1 MAKKHTAKNITQRDK
16 TSQGNKVSQKEA
28 KKVIQKSEIIPEK
41 YQDLFFIG
49 LLFLLV
55 YIFFS
60 SAIFG
65 NGFYVSDNLA
75 SKSFETY
82 VNQAN
87 KDGNFP
93 QWIPYIFSGMPS
105 FAAMLTTGA
114 RAWAFIQSIFFNII
128 GFFGILF
135 SSDVARLAMY
145 YVIYGTGIYI
155 LMRTKDHERFVAF
168 FTSAAAVF
176 STSVIVWIMIGHNTK
191 PVVFAMFPF
200 VILLLEQLRLK
211 FSILHTVLLVIVVH
225 IMMEAGHVQMIFYG
239 IVTFALY
246 LLFEFISRLIS
257 KRKPIKVLR
266 AAGLLALAGGI
277 AFIMSSD
284 RYLST
289 MEYTPHSTRGSGPIE
304 KADNSKVGASG
315 GNDYEYATMWSY
327 SPQEM
332 MLFLVPNYFGFGKL
346 KYSGPATRGDEVK
359 LPAYWGQKPFD
370 DAAAYMGIGIMALAV
385 LGFIMYRSNVFVQ
398 FLFVAS
404 LFSLLLSFGKNLPF
418 LFDLFY
424 YYVPSFNKFR
434 APSMA
439 LIIMQFTVPILA
451 GYGLTGILNWRK
463 NPDESSKKMMKG
475 LIIGSLSFLGLGF
488 LFALLFKTSYID
500 AVTGSENSSFQSYLK
515 QIPDYAEFIY
525 NQMITD
531 WLLNGV
537 LLVLSVFM
545 IFYFVKGKLSKNLF
559 FVALAILLI
568 VDLWRVDFRPMEVS
582 EKPIEQG
589 AFVKT
594 DIVQFLEQ
602 DKSVFRIADMAQR
615 DTPNGLAYFK
625 IQNINGYHSAKL
637 RVYQDIMDVANMPQ
651 AQGST
656 SMVLNPFLWNLM
668 NVRYIIAQGKLWE
681 GATPIYQSQQ
691 TGESV
696 YYNPG
701 MLPRVFFVNSVQV
714 EKAIKI
720 LHHLR
725 DGDFDPIKIAYIEKS
740 INIKL
745 DTLLDGNVAEI
756 TGYKNENIKIKA
768 TATGNNLLFIS
779 EIYYPAWKAFIDGK
793 ETKIY
798 KTNYAFRSVVIPK
811 GMHTLELK
819 YKSEGFETGKNLS
832 FASNII
838 VALALVLGIFLEI
851 KKRKTVDV

>member
-1 MAKKHTAKNITQRDK
+1 MAKKHKAVNVSQKDK
-16 TSQGNKVSQKEA
+16 ISPKENMKVSQK
-28 KKVIQKSEIIPEK
+28 KEIIPEK

-49 LLFLLV
+49 LLFILV

-82 VNQAN
+82 VNQADN
-87 KDGNFP
+87 DGSFP
-93 QWIPYIFSGMPS
+93 QWVPYIFSGMPS

-114 RAWAFIQSIFFNII
+114 RAWAFIQSIFFEII
-128 GFFGILF
+128 GFFGTIF

-145 YVIYGTGIYI
+145 YIIYGIGIYI

-168 FTSAAAVF
+168 FTSLAAVF

-211 FSILHTVLLVIVVH
+211 FSILNTVLLVIVVH

-246 LLFEFISRLIS
+246 LLFEFVSRLIS

-304 KADNSKVGASG
+304 KADNSKVDASG
-315 GNDYEYATMWSY
+315 GNDYDYATMWSY
-327 SPQEM
+327 SPGEM

-346 KYSGPATRGDEVK
+346 PYSGQATSGEEVK
-359 LPAYWGQKPFD
+359 LPTYWGQKPFD
-370 DAAAYMGIGIMALAV
+370 DAAAYMGIGILALAV

-418 LFDLFY
+418 LYDLFY

-439 LIIMQFTVPILA
+439 LAIMQFTVPILA

-475 LIIGSLSFLGLGF
+475 LIIASLSFLGLGF
-488 LFALLFKTSYID
+488 IFALLFKSSYID
-500 AVTGSENSSFQSYLK
+500 AVIGSGNTSFQSYLK

-525 NQMITD
+525 NHMITD

-545 IFYFVKGKLSKNLF
+545 IYYFVKGKLSKPLF
-559 FVALAILLI
+559 FTAMAILLI
-568 VDLWRVDFRPMEVS
+568 VDLWRVDYRPMEVS
-582 EKPIEQG
+582 EKPMETG
-589 AFVKT
+589 AFAKT
-594 DIVQFLEQ
+594 DIIQFLEQ
-602 DKSVFRIADMAQR
+602 DKTLYRIADMAQR
-615 DTPNGLAYFK
+615 ETPNGLAYFN
-625 IQNINGYHSAKL
+625 IQNVNGYHSAKL
-637 RVYQDIMDVANMPQ
+637 RIYQDLMDVANMPQ
-651 AQGST
+651 AKGST
-656 SMVLNPFLWNLM
+656 SMLLNPFLWNLM
-668 NVRYIIAQGKLWE
+668 NVRYIIAQGQLWE

-701 MLPRVFFVNSVQV
+701 MFPRAFFVNSVKV
-714 EKAIKI
+714 EKPLKI

-725 DGDFDPIKIAYIEKS
+725 DGDFDPAKVAYIEKS
-740 INIKL
+740 INLTL
-745 DTLLDGNVAEI
+745 DTIQNSNVAEI
-756 TGYKNENIKIKA
+756 TQFKNESIKIKA

-779 EIYYPAWKAFIDGK
+779 EIYYPAWKAFVDGK
-793 ETKIY
+793 ETEIY
-798 KTNYAFRSVVIPK
+798 KTNYAFRSIVVPK
-811 GMHTLELK
+811 GTHTIELK
-819 YKSEGFETGKNLS
+819 YKSEGFETGKDLS
-832 FASNII
+832 LASNII
-838 VALALVLGIFLEI
+838 IALALILGIFLELR
-851 KKRKTVDV
+851 KRKSNIV

>member
-1 MAKKHTAKNITQRDK
+1 MAKKHTAKNDNQRETVTRKENIKTTQ
-16 TSQGNKVSQKEA
+16 
-28 KKVIQKSEIIPEK
+28 KKDLMPEK

-55 YIFFS
+55 FIFFS

-82 VNQAN
+82 VKQSG
-87 KDGNFP
+87 GNFP

-114 RAWAFIQSIFFNII
+114 RAWAFIQSIVFESI
-128 GFFGILF
+128 GFIGILF

-145 YVIYGTGIYI
+145 YIIYGIGIYI

-168 FTSAAAVF
+168 FTSVAAVF

-200 VILLLEQLRLK
+200 VILLLEQLRHK
-211 FSILHTVLLVIVVH
+211 FSILNTVLLVIVVH

-239 IVTFALY
+239 ILTFALY
-246 LLFEFISRLIS
+246 LLFEFISRIIS
-257 KRKPIKVLR
+257 KRQPLKVLR
-266 AAGLLALAGGI
+266 AAGLLALAGGM

-289 MEYTPHSTRGSGPIE
+289 MEYTPHSTRGSGPII
-304 KADNSKVGASG
+304 KAEANKQDATG
-315 GNDYEYATMWSY
+315 GNDYDYATMWSY

-332 MLFLVPNYFGFGKL
+332 MLFLVPNYYGFGKL
-346 KYSGPATRGDEVK
+346 DYSGDATRGEEVK
-359 LPAYWGQKPFD
+359 LLTYWGQKPFD
-370 DAAAYMGIGIMALAV
+370 DAAAYMGIGILALSI

-398 FLFVAS
+398 FLMFAS
-404 LFSLLLSFGKNLPF
+404 LFSLFLSFGKNLPF
-418 LFDLFY
+418 LYDLFY

-439 LIIMQFTVPILA
+439 LAIMQMTIPLLA
-451 GYGLTGILNWRK
+451 GYGLSGILNWRK
-463 NPDESSKKMMKG
+463 KPDENSKKIMKG
-475 LIIGSLSFLGLGF
+475 FIIASLSFIGLGF
-488 LFALLFKTSYID
+488 LFALLFKSSYID
-500 AVTGSENSSFQSYLK
+500 AVTGSENASFQNYLK

-525 NQMITD
+525 NHMITD
-531 WLLNGV
+531 WLVNGL
-537 LLVLSVFM
+537 LLVLIAFL
-545 IFYFVKGKLSKNLF
+545 IFYFVKGKLNKQLF
-559 FVALAILLI
+559 FAGMAVLLI

-582 EKPIEQG
+582 DKPIETG
-589 AFVKT
+589 AFAET
-594 DIVQFLEQ
+594 DVIQFLKQ

-615 DTPNGLAYFK
+615 DTPNSLAYFK
-625 IQNINGYHSAKL
+625 IQNVNGYHSAKL

-668 NVRYIIAQGKLWE
+668 NVKYILAQGKLWE

-691 TGESV
+691 TGESI
-696 YYNPG
+696 YFNPG
-701 MLPRVFFVNSVQV
+701 RLPRAFFVDSVKV
-714 EKAIKI
+714 EKPLKI

-725 DGDFDPIKIAYIEKS
+725 DGDFNPLQLAFVEKTINVEIDTVQTENKAQIVQYRNEFIKIQ
-740 INIKL
+740 
-745 DTLLDGNVAEI
+745 
-756 TGYKNENIKIKA
+756 A
-768 TATGNNLLFIS
+768 TSTGNNLLFIS
-779 EIYYPAWKAFIDGK
+779 EIYYPEWKAFIDGR
-793 ETKIY
+793 ETEIF
-798 KTNYAFRSVVIPK
+798 KTNYAFRSIVVPK
-811 GMHTLELK
+811 GNHTIELK
-819 YKSEGFETGKNLS
+819 YESRGFNTGKELS
-832 FASNII
+832 LASNIF
-838 VALALVLGIFLEI
+838 VALVLVLGIYLELR
-851 KKRKTVDV
+851 KKKKTEVTD